1 MDNFVEK
8 KKGVEALKLNHSS
21 LKNLNSMGK
30 YTLHLLATTY
40 GREAISKL
48 PLEGIDAVFAT
59 ARTDFGGYSYAYSS
73 FIFEHLGLEQS
84 PCSIRELAYLGEV
97 EPKQSTPYFILTP
110 VVPNDAA
117 ASKALMLELLKLC
130 EKRAFQKVLLTQFI
144 ELKSKQERA
153 RHQNF
158 AGVLEALNEYSAV
171 SDLKLTLCLDHR
183 YIGYYQEEFLS

>member
-1 MDNFVEK
+1 
-8 KKGVEALKLNHSS
+8 
-21 LKNLNSMGK
+21 MGK
-30 YTLHLLATTY
+30 YTLQLHAAIY
-40 GREAISKL
+40 GRDGIANL

-59 ARTDFGGYSYAYSS
+59 ARTDFGGYSHAYSS

-84 PCSIRELAYLGEV
+84 PRTLTEFELQEDQC
-97 EPKQSTPYFILTP
+97 KRSTPYYIATP

-117 ASKALMLELLKLC
+117 AAKTLTLELLKLC
-130 EKRAFQKVLLTQFI
+130 EKRGFQKVLLTQFI

-158 AGVLEALNEYSAV
+158 AGILEALNEYSAV
-171 SDLKLTLCLDHR
+171 SDLQLTLCLDHR